1 MNPLFLL
8 SGMGMM
14 AVALVTVVYWK
25 LRSKVVSRLFLWG
38 ALAWVAGNVLKSI
51 AAIPMPTV
59 VDSVRA
65 NLPGYFSEPILWLY
79 IGLLTGIFECGATL
93 GFAHIRRIRTVNWRE
108 AVGFGLGFGAIEA
121 FLLGT
126 YSFLV
131 ILLIILIPDK
141 LPPELLQLAT
151 SANASLLDVPIPIVE
166 RLVVVLVH
174 AFSCVLI
181 IHAVQTREW
190 KWFWISFFYKTA
202 VDTIAGAIQLT
213 YGVQNLTTLG
223 AWATEM
229 ILLPFGIAGLWGLRT
244 LQRRW

>member
-14 AVALVTVVYWK
+14 AIALVAVVYWK
-25 LRSKVVSRLFLWG
+25 RRSKVASALFFWG

-51 AAIPMPTV
+51 AAIPMSTIIGN
-59 VDSVRA
+59 VRA
-65 NLPGYFSEPILWLY
+65 LLPRYFSEPLLWLY

-121 FLLGT
+121 FLLGA

-151 SANASLLDVPIPIVE
+151 SAKASLLDIPIPIVE
-166 RLVVVLVH
+166 RLVVVLLH

-181 IHAVQTREW
+181 IYAVRTREW

-202 VDTIAGAIQLT
+202 LDAIAGSIQIT

-223 AWATEM
+223 AWIVEM
-229 ILLPFGIAGLWGLRT
+229 ILLPFGIVGFWGLRT
-244 LQRRW
+244 FRRRW